1 MADKKLK
8 VLIVRFSSI
17 GDIVLTTPV
26 IRGLKQQAGA
36 EVHFLTKKAFRSL
49 VDANPFVDRVFAID
63 KRVGEVLPDLR
74 REKYDHLIDLHRN
87 LRSGQV
93 KRDLSAKNHS
103 FDKINLAKWLRV
115 NLRVDRLPDLHIVDR
130 YLEPVRKLGIGAD
143 GAGLDYFIPEAEQVD
158 LKLLARRVFPDDG
171 HWRAQLQSGAYLG
184 LVIGAAHATK
194 RLPPD
199 LLTELA
205 GQLPK
210 PLLLLGGP
218 GDREVGER
226 IAVAIP
232 GVVNT
237 CGDFSLHGSASLI
250 DQGAGLITHDT
261 GLMHIGAALGKRM
274 VVVWGN
280 TIPEFGM
287 YPYDPEDTGKAVS
300 FEVDGL
306 SCRPCSKI
314 GYQTCPKGHFA
325 CMRRQPLAQ
334 IARVAGSWL

>member
-8 VLIVRFSSI
+8 VLVVRFSSI
-17 GDIVLTTPV
+17 GDVVLTTPV

-36 EVHFLTKKAFRSL
+36 DVHYLTKKAFRSI
-49 VDANPFVDRVFAID
+49 VEDNPFVDKVYSIE

-74 REKYDHLIDLHRN
+74 REQYDHIIDLHRN

-93 KRDLSAKNHS
+93 KRGLSAKKHS
-103 FDKINLAKWLRV
+103 FHKLNLAKWLRV
-115 NLRVDRLPDLHIVDR
+115 NLKIDRLPDLHIVDR
-130 YLEPVRKLGIGAD
+130 YLRPVRDLGVRAD
-143 GAGLDYFIPEAEQVD
+143 GAGLDYFIPENAKID
-158 LKLLARRVFPDDG
+158 LASLAQKVFPDDK
-171 HWRAQLQSGAYLG
+171 HWCKQLGSGAYIG

-210 PLLLLGGP
+210 PVVLLGGP
-218 GDREVGER
+218 GDREVGDR
-226 IAVAIP
+226 IADAVP

-250 DQGAGLITHDT
+250 DQSAGLLTHDT
-261 GLMHIGAALGKRM
+261 GLMHIGAALGKHM
-274 VVVWGN
+274 VVIWGN

-287 YPYDPEDTGKAVS
+287 YPYDPHHTGQAIS
-300 FEVDGL
+300 FEVDNL

-314 GYQTCPKGHFA
+314 GFQKCPKGHFA
-325 CMRRQPLAQ
+325 CMRQQPLAQ
-334 IARVAGSWL
+334 IARTAGSWL